1 MDLSP
6 IFNLLI
12 ALVAID
18 FTLYGIGIPYFQSQ
32 LGVNIRYL
40 QKRLGETREKI
51 KKLSESDKDA
61 RDNLENM
68 QKTINNYKE
77 EETNLFF
84 KLFFLSYK
92 GAVLLPLLFFSI
104 SLILII
110 IKQNL
115 NLSLNFL
122 NINISYDNT
131 LFLDGVEILII
142 ISLLVGVYLEL
153 VTLKSIDFA
162 VKSIPLPIF
171 DVTFDESKK
180 SLDIDGGIKQIIS
193 LNITNVGYDVAELVD
208 IMVFIDPQFEII
220 PTVEDS
226 LLKQDSNA
234 SIYPNYIGVMYSIEY
249 LHIDTTS
256 ILDFVVVP
264 PNKIEKYNIGV
275 FINEKK
281 NTESQVELE
290 LNVNKTTIKIKKRK
304 NKKLIS

>member
-1 MDLSP
+1 MDLGP

-32 LGVNIRYL
+32 LGVNVRYL
-40 QKRLGETREKI
+40 QKKLDETREQL

-61 RDNLENM
+61 RDNLENI
-68 QKTINNYKE
+68 QKTINNYKK

-84 KLFFLSYK
+84 KLFFLQYQ

-115 NLSLNFL
+115 NLNFL
-122 NINISYDNT
+122 NINILYNNIS
-131 LFLDGVEILII
+131 FLDGTEILII
-142 ISLLVGVYLEL
+142 ISLLIGVYFEL

-162 VKSIPLPIF
+162 VKSIPLPSF
-171 DVTFDESKK
+171 DVTFDEAKK
-180 SLDIDGGIKQIIS
+180 SLDLDGGVKQIIS

-208 IMVFIDPQFEII
+208 VMVFIDPQFKII
-220 PTVEDS
+220 QSVEDS
-226 LLKQDSNA
+226 IIEQDSNA
-234 SIYPNYIGVMYSIEY
+234 SIYPNYIGVLYNIEY
-249 LHIDTTS
+249 LHIGTTS
-256 ILDFVVVP
+256 ILDFVTVP
-264 PNKIEKYNIGV
+264 PNIIEKFKIGI

-281 NTESQVELE
+281 NTETHVELE
-290 LNVNKTTIKIKKRK
+290 LNIKKTTTKTKQRKEKIK
-304 NKKLIS
+304 N